1 MLTLPTWSPC
11 VLLDALATESR
22 FLEALEGDFVGIAS
36 RVVDIH
42 QTVRGADALAP
53 SAVGL
58 SQRVIS
64 CASLSKCPGAPGL
77 RLGWPSRPPRRSRNK
92 LSWASSTPWSQSPLD
107 QGWSRPNA
115 PPKERRRSSG

>member
-1 MLTLPTWSPC
+1 MFTLPTWSPC

-22 FLEALEGDFVGIAS
+22 FLEALEGDFVRIAS
-36 RVVDIH
+36 RVADTH
-42 QTVRGADALAP
+42 QTLRGADALAP

-77 RLGWPSRPPRRSRNK
+77 RLGWRSRATRRSRNNW
-92 LSWASSTPWSQSPLD
+92 SWASSTP
-107 QGWSRPNA
+107 
-115 PPKERRRSSG
+115 

>member
-1 MLTLPTWSPC
+1 MFTLPTWSPC

-36 RVVDIH
+36 RVVDTH

-77 RLGWPSRPPRRSRNK
+77 RLGWRSPPTRRSRNNR
-92 LSWASSTPWSQSPLD
+92 SWGNSTAWCHAPLD
-107 QGWSRPNA
+107 EAWGVPVL
-115 PPKERRRSSG
+115 

>member
-1 MLTLPTWSPC
+1 MFTLPTWSPC

-36 RVVDIH
+36 RVVDTH

-77 RLGWPSRPPRRSRNK
+77 RLGWRSRATRRSGTTGRGQVQHRD
-92 LSWASSTPWSQSPLD
+92 LMLPWTRLGCCTSSTVVIL
-107 QGWSRPNA
+107 A
-115 PPKERRRSSG
+115 L